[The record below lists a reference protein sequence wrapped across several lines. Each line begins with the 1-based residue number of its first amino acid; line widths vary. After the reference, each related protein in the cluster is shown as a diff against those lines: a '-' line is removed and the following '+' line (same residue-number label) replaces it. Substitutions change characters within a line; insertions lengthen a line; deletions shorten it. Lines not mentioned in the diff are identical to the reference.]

1 MDEPLIDNEI
11 TEDQIDS
18 YQNTPSIQ
26 VKHGKKKSAKY
37 TQHHFVAFVLTFCSY
52 ALYHATRKTISNT
65 KYTLADYWSPTNTT
79 ESLRFAYD
87 YDQWNSH
94 NLFPNIK
101 SATVY
106 LGLLDLLFLLAYSA
120 GLFLIGII
128 GDRFNLRYVLASGMI
143 GSALSVFTFGCLTT
157 WTNYYSVWFYG
168 VIWCLNGFLQA
179 TGWPCVVAVIGTW
192 FGRSSRGLVLGIWSA
207 NASFG
212 NIIGSY
218 AVGGILKYG
227 FEYAFF
233 ITSTMLFAGGIVI
246 YFGLLTTPKEVGLPE
261 ANEGHKLVSD
271 RLAAYNSQAHLIDD
285 DGNYFDESQPKETK
299 ALPFLKVVML
309 PGVIPYSLAYA
320 CLKPVNYAF
329 FFWLP
334 YYLSSKYHWK
344 NSVAD
349 NLSTWYDFGGI
360 IEINVFLRLNF
371 NEIIFVLGGIV
382 FGYISKYRIL
392 RPITRYFFPK
402 IWPKIGSAGDMTVQ
416 VICGFRRK
424 SEMCPEDSPLNPTPA
439 AESDE
444 DSDNE
449 MDTHTPMDTITP
461 EMAQPYYDLFHD
473 DTENEDFDGFESDE
487 DRDRLKFRSPVM
499 VLMIIISPIT
509 LYFYQLSPNNKL
521 INSVLMGLIGIFL
534 NGASSILSTAVTAD
548 LGRQEAI
555 KSNETALGT
564 VTGIIDGFA
573 SFSAAIFQ
581 ICVPLINEK
590 YGWKVLFYVFMV
602 MTILALVALIPPLL
616 RDFKEWKEKRRL
628 RHEY

>member
-87 YDQWNSH
+87 YD
-94 NLFPNIK
+94 
-101 SATVY
+101 
-106 LGLLDLLFLLAYSA
+106 

-309 PGVIPYSLAYA
+309 PGYSLAYA

-487 DRDRLKFRSPVM
+487 D
-499 VLMIIISPIT
+499 
-509 LYFYQLSPNNKL
+509 LSPNNKL